1 VIKYALPGD
10 KEYQQQLYPEPNPD
24 GVDDPNRLD
33 PRLGLKTYNDVIAH
47 FTKSSLERDGIE
59 IEHDSLSVTESA
71 RGYTVSFEP
80 KLKFAT
86 EAKHFKKR
94 HVQMLDHEHA
104 GLALRGV
111 EECRKTPAWDPMAGY
126 KVKPT
131 QPKSQWRLF
140 LPLGLPIVNHR
151 AVTLL
156 HYPPTIAYRNAD
168 YFKAPTAQH
177 WMQVVKCCVPP
188 DVRPECYQLIIDV
201 DPIAAPGAGE
211 SEYENDYFPIN
222 LTSLF
227 FDNDKKGLTYVRS
240 MLELMLNPP
249 HNEGNPYTLPLL
261 VGGSPE
267 YDPQA
272 PGWFR
277 TRYTKDLRKDEN
289 GIPMANVLQV
299 GFIHIKENS
308 KKETPYIIANHMAAA
323 GVEGKCTDDP
333 SKIPNIQKYEAQDLV
348 AATFLTEYAKHK
360 EIHPTEAKKDACRRW
375 FGATE
380 DSGAPNPPKEEDR
393 LAICALAQLD
403 QFLTQVDQFFVPK
416 YRYQEAIARCQ
427 RRGGPDYSP
436 CFGSAYVPP
445 GDPLPWED
453 TAMGLQPVRGD
464 YLICRST
471 EKKDY
476 SVWRV
481 DIDRDQVRFSCMP
494 GQEGAEFSMP
504 GQEWAKS
511 SAPGQE
517 GTHFDLKHPNPPI
530 PQLISIGNYILEWGP
545 ITLEDYIAQN
555 KIKGVFF
562 YRLIKF
568 DPSARDPLGSFAEV
582 QKGFWNKQKFWGGR
596 PDFGNPQGAAKEYD
610 KGDKLMLVPLGTFVL
625 NIIPTTGRG
634 TFKLFNFDPGSN
646 DPLTDFPTMIH
657 GSFETI
663 QFGHE
668 LIPLGNYVLDR
679 VIDPKAPADE
689 KGKYWL
695 WSFDPM
701 NATPLARP
709 AIQTGRWHDIDENH
723 QLIPIGEHVIDWDM
737 KRHTYRLL
745 RFDPESRN
753 PKSTNP
759 LAETGLHGPMPKEF
773 HAEMTLHGGIEGTFG
788 IKGNILTGFQ
798 GLCPI
803 DQKKKKE
810 PGTFD
815 FMRTKIRHVVFY
827 MLENCSF
834 DHVCGWLYEKGED
847 GINFVPPIPPGCD
860 RPPFKGAKHAQA
872 LGCDFNLN
880 PDDLDAEGAPKK
892 VHLEKFKYKGG
903 QLPFLPTDPYHDM
916 TDTIRQ
922 FFFQDCN
929 GYVERKTPTMS
940 GFVWNQGNPEV
951 MKTFTPEQLPVLNGL
966 ANAFAVSDEWFCS
979 MPGATD
985 SQRAFAL
992 TGSALG
998 QLNNFMNGPQYAHWP
1013 DNPHRPS
1020 IWKVLWANG
1029 ITDWKIYN
1037 SVMWPRPPDI
1047 PFVLTYHLFLEAQI
1061 ASVDAKLDKYIA
1073 TVDQFKEDAQ
1083 TGNLPSFSFLEPVW
1097 IMSEKPA
1104 TSYHPAAE
1112 DGKTPGEIALNEI
1125 YEALKT
1131 GSKWNETLLIITF
1144 DEHGGL
1150 FDHVPPPYAQNPW
1163 PHNENDGFKYDL
1175 MGVRVPT
1182 ILVSPWIKEHTVFRS
1197 PNSVSY
1203 DSTSI
1208 PATLL
1213 SWYGIPKARWG
1224 LGERAYHAPTFEG
1237 VFQCESPRN
1246 DAPELQPPPSA
1257 GTERTERIRSLHQ
1270 EMAWRMM
1277 DYAASRIGNKGSREA
1292 GRIADEVLRKATD
1305 VDDLWRRM
1313 NDLLKS
1319 FKQLG

>member
-1 VIKYALPGD
+1 VNR
-10 KEYQQQLYPEPNPD
+10 NPT
-24 GVDDPNRLD
+24 DDPSEWL
-33 PRLGLKTYNDVIAH
+33 LY
-47 FTKSSLERDGIE
+47 
-59 IEHDSLSVTESA
+59 
-71 RGYTVSFEP
+71 
-80 KLKFAT
+80 
-86 EAKHFKKR
+86 
-94 HVQMLDHEHA
+94 
-104 GLALRGV
+104 
-111 EECRKTPAWDPMAGY
+111 
-126 KVKPT
+126 
-131 QPKSQWRLF
+131 
-140 LPLGLPIVNHR
+140 LPLGMPIANHR

-177 WMQVVKCCVPP
+177 WIQVVKCCVPHN
-188 DVRPECYQLIIDV
+188 VRPECYQLIIDV
-201 DPIAAPGAGE
+201 NPIAAPGSGE

-249 HNEGNPYTLPLL
+249 HNEANPYTLPLL
-261 VGGSPE
+261 VGGSTL

-277 TRYTKDLRKDEN
+277 TRYKDQLPKDEY
-289 GIPMANVLQV
+289 GIPMADVLQAAL
-299 GFIHIKENS
+299 IRIMPHS
-308 KKETPYIIANHMAAA
+308 RKKTPFIIANHMAAA
-323 GVEGKCTDDP
+323 GVKGECTNDP

-348 AATFLTEYAKHK
+348 AATFLGKYA
-360 EIHPTEAKKDACRRW
+360 EGTAIDPAEAANDACQRW
-375 FGATE
+375 FGAL
-380 DSGAPNPPKEEDR
+380 DGNGAPNPPKDKDR
-393 LAICALAQLD
+393 LAICALAQTD
-403 QFLTQVDQFFVPK
+403 WCFDGKKMQPK
-416 YRYQEAIARCQ
+416 YTYQEAIARCQ
-427 RRGGPDYSP
+427 RKGGPDYSP
-436 CFGSAYVPP
+436 CFGCGDVAAD
-445 GDPLPWED
+445 DPLPWED
-453 TAMGLQPVRGD
+453 TAMGLRPARGD

-471 EKKDY
+471 ATDAY

-481 DIDRDQVRFSCMP
+481 DIDIDSDQVRFSRMP
-494 GQEGAEFSMP
+494 GQMGAQFDP
-504 GQEWAKS
+504 
-511 SAPGQE
+511 
-517 GTHFDLKHPNPPI
+517 TH
-530 PQLISIGNYILEWGP
+530 QLISIGNYILEWGP
-545 ITLEDYIAQN
+545 ITLPDYSS
-555 KIKGVFF
+555 KGVFP
-562 YRLIKF
+562 YRLLRF
-568 DPSARDPLGSFAEV
+568 DPSGRDPLGFNV
-582 QKGFWNKQKFWGGR
+582 VKKGLWDKKKFWGGR
-596 PDFGNPQGAAKEYD
+596 PDFGNPEGAAKAYD

-634 TFKLFNFDPGSN
+634 TFKLFNFDPGSD

-679 VIDPKAPADE
+679 VADPKAPADE

-709 AIQTGRWHDIDENH
+709 AIQTDRWHDIDENH
-723 QLIPIGEHVIDWDM
+723 QLIPIDEYVLDWDM
-737 KRHTYRLL
+737 KVRSYRLL
-745 RFDPESRN
+745 RFDPKSRN
-753 PKSTNP
+753 HESTNP
-759 LAETGLHGPMPKEF
+759 LTETGLHGPMPKEF
-773 HAEMTLHGGIEGTFG
+773 DAQMTPNGIE
-788 IKGNILTGFQ
+788 GNILTGIQ
-798 GLCPI
+798 VLRPI
-803 DQKKKKE
+803 DHKKKE
-810 PGTFD
+810 EPGTIDFMRKEEPGTID
-815 FMRTKIRHVVFY
+815 FMRTKIKHVVFY

-834 DHVCGWLYEKGED
+834 DHVCGWLYEKGEE
-847 GINFVPPIPPGCD
+847 GINFVPPDCE
-860 RPPFKGAKHAQA
+860 RLFKGAKHAQN

-880 PDDLDAEGAPKK
+880 PDHFSVDPNDPDKKEPAKK
-892 VHLEKFKYKGG
+892 VHLDKFKYTGG

-916 TDTIRQ
+916 TDTMRQ
-922 FFFQDCN
+922 YFFDGRN
-929 GYVERKTPTMS
+929 YDHDGYAKKRKPSMG
-940 GFVWNQGNPEV
+940 GFVWNQGNPLV

-966 ANAFAVSDEWFCS
+966 AKAFAVSDEWFCS

-992 TGSALG
+992 SGSALRE
-998 QLNNFMNGPQYAHWP
+998 LNNFMNGPQYAYWP
-1013 DNPHRPS
+1013 DNPHRAS

-1029 ITDWKIYN
+1029 ITNWKIYN
-1037 SVMWPRPPDI
+1037 SVMWPRPPEI
-1047 PFVLTYHLFLEAQI
+1047 PFVLTYHLFLEGQI
-1061 ASVDAKLDKYIA
+1061 ASVDAKLEKFIA

-1097 IMSEKPA
+1097 IMSGKPA

-1131 GSKWNETLLIITF
+1131 GPKWNETLLIITF

-1150 FDHVPPPYAQNPW
+1150 FDHVPPSYAHNPW
-1163 PHNENDGFKYDL
+1163 PNDENDGFKYDL

-1182 ILVSPWIKEHTVFRS
+1182 ILVSPWIKEQTVFRS
-1197 PNSVSY
+1197 PTDVPY

-1224 LGERAYHAPTFEG
+1224 LGERTHHAPTFES

-1246 DAPELQPPPSA
+1246 DAPKLPSPPSA
-1257 GTERTERIRSLHQ
+1257 GADRTERVRSLHQ
-1270 EMAWRMM
+1270 EMAWRMVN
-1277 DYAASRIGNKGSREA
+1277 YVASRKKRTHEA
-1292 GRIADEVLRKATD
+1292 VRIADEVLMKATD

-1319 FKQLG
+1319 LKQLG